1 MKYKFIHCSLP
12 LFAIFSLIGAAA
24 HPHGPDGEPSRD
36 VRGRVT
42 LTAENSRL
50 AVRDASRVVVWL
62 APLDTD
68 SRWRTI
74 SEPHRYLMAQ
84 HNKSFQPGMLV
95 VPVGAAVDFPNLD
108 PWFHNVFS
116 LYQGKRFDLGL
127 YEAGSRKQVV
137 FDRPGASYI
146 FCNIHPQMYAV
157 VLAVDSHYFGIS
169 DKAGRVSISD
179 VPAGAYKMHVWYENA
194 APKTLEG
201 LDREIIVDNDNRTLP
216 AISVAAV
223 PRDPL
228 KHKNKYGEDYD
239 PTEQTSKY

>member
-1 MKYKFIHCSLP
+1 MKNNYKHRWALSV
-12 LFAIFSLIGAAA
+12 AIFSLIAAAA
-24 HPHGPDGEPSRD
+24 HPRGPVGEPSRD

-42 LTAENSRL
+42 LTVENPRMT
-50 AVRDASRVVVWL
+50 VRDASRVVVWL

-68 SRWRTI
+68 TRLRTI

-127 YEAGSRKQVV
+127 YEAGSRKQVI

-146 FCNIHPQMYAV
+146 FCNIHPQMHAV
-157 VLAVDSHYFGIS
+157 VLAVDSNYFGIS
-169 DKAGRVSISD
+169 DKAGRVSIPD
-179 VPAGAYKMHVWYENA
+179 VPSGAYKMHVWYEDA
-194 APKTLEG
+194 APKTLEA
-201 LDREIIVDNDNRTLP
+201 LDRGIIIDSGDRTLP
-216 AISVAAV
+216 VISVAAV